1 MHVAVDRMV
10 SFLTTDVASRFQLAR
25 PSFVSTAQLWAVV
38 PPPVSEHRTMHS
50 PMMDFSKQLASLQR
64 SAQSAAA
71 SSSGRSGGGDGG
83 RGGGAADNRNSRKR
97 GRDDEHEHS
106 SRDGD
111 RGWRGP
117 HRDGRRGDDW
127 RPHGGGGYHRGR
139 GHGNTGGR
147 REEDLVRSILAK
159 PHHQTTGAVADDAK
173 KSASA
178 VQPTTKTTKH
188 LALLFL
194 TIDDLPF
201 EHIWRA
207 WLAGAG
213 GGGSGGM
220 TVSVL
225 CHAKYPDR
233 VKSDWLKQR
242 LLIDRERSGNAGGSR
257 AGGDSKVHY
266 LTRRPEW
273 GSVEITRAMIDL
285 VEEGLLV
292 GEDDE
297 EVDDGAKSDSKG
309 DATTTNTARFIS
321 TPVHEDSTAPLPP
334 VDQFIFVS
342 ETCLPVATLAEVED
356 TLFGGTDDSTAANA
370 SSWLKARNSPNNGYA
385 RQQQWDR
392 MNKAI
397 PTENIWKADQWIL
410 MIREHAEAVARAGR
424 RNPSSD
430 ASNSSSNYNRV
441 ELWECFKRTRASDEL
456 YFPTV
461 LSLLNIIS
469 GGDQK
474 RDGNESKND
483 ADLGDQVANRRIT
496 YCDWSMSARNPA
508 SFNVLLEGR
517 KAEFPEVV
525 RKAREEGCLFAR
537 KFIAGDVIGPGSRP
551 PAAATGSEENE
562 KFTADKWVEEVT
574 KFGKKQ

>member
-1 MHVAVDRMV
+1 
-10 SFLTTDVASRFQLAR
+10 
-25 PSFVSTAQLWAVV
+25 
-38 PPPVSEHRTMHS
+38 
-50 PMMDFSKQLASLQR
+50 MDFSKQLASLQR

-71 SSSGRSGGGDGG
+71 SSSGRGGGGGG

-97 GRDDEHEHS
+97 GRDDEYEYSSS
-106 SRDGD
+106 SRGGG
-111 RGWRGP
+111 GWRGHQHHGRS
-117 HRDGRRGDDW
+117 HRDGRRRDDW

-139 GHGNTGGR
+139 GHGGGGHGNAGR
-147 REEDLVRSILAK
+147 REEDLTKLVQSMLAK
-159 PHHQTTGAVADDAK
+159 PHHQTTGAADDAK
-173 KSASA
+173 KSSSA
-178 VQPTTKTTKH
+178 MQPTIQTSKH

-207 WLAGAG
+207 FLAGAG
-213 GGGSGGM
+213 GEGSGGM

-233 VKSDWLKQR
+233 VKSEWLKQR
-242 LLIDRERSGNAGGSR
+242 LLIDKSRAGNTGGNG
-257 AGGDSKVHY
+257 AGGDSKVRY

-285 VEEGLLV
+285 VEEGLLI
-292 GEDDE
+292 GENDKKGDDE
-297 EVDDGAKSDSKG
+297 AKSDSKS
-309 DATTTNTARFIS
+309 DTTLANARRFVS
-321 TPVHEDSTAPLPP
+321 TPAHEDSTSPLTP

-342 ETCLPVATLAEVED
+342 ETCLPVATLAEVES
-356 TLFGGTDDSTAANA
+356 TLFGVGADNSTAANA

-397 PTENIWKADQWIL
+397 PKENIWKADQWIL
-410 MIREHAEAVARAGR
+410 LIREHAEAVARAGR
-424 RNPSSD
+424 GNASSD
-430 ASNSSSNYNRV
+430 ASNGSSNFNGV

-461 LSLLNIIS
+461 LSLLNIIH

-474 RDGNESKND
+474 RDGNESNND
-483 ADLGDQVANRRIT
+483 ADLGDQVANRRVT

-537 KFIAGDVIGPGSRP
+537 KFIAGDISGPGSRP
-551 PAAATGSEENE
+551 PASSTVSAENE
-562 KFTADKWVEEVT
+562 KFTAEKWAEVVT
-574 KFGKKQ
+574 KFGKRQ